1 MVIKM
6 KMPISMMVYII
17 KKLIE
22 DRMYFSIASSS
33 MDLRFKFTPL
43 SESNDWAVEI
53 ELGAIDCVGRLSY
66 AFYDRLDVDISKAFD
81 YTDSEPGY
89 DAISFIMDFKNHPE
103 DFQTILIRDKNPDL
117 DFWA

>member
-1 MVIKM
+1 M

-22 DRMYFSIASSS
+22 DKMYFSISSSS
-33 MDLRFKFTPL
+33 MDLRFKFTP
-43 SESNDWAVEI
+43 SSSGWAVEI

-81 YTDSEPGY
+81 YTDTEPGY
-89 DAISFIMDFKNHPE
+89 DAISFILDYKNRPE

-117 DFWA
+117 NFWA